1 MANAVYIETARK
13 MIDSGDP
20 VDLTVLTKDGRI
32 LRMENCVGL
41 KYDFRQGTRRVK
53 LLKSRE
59 IREIRD
65 VLIMEINNM
74 TVYI

>member
-1 MANAVYIETARK
+1 MASSVFIATARQ

-20 VDLTVLTKDGRI
+20 VDLTVLTKEGNV
-32 LRMENCVGL
+32 LRLQDCVGL
-41 KYDFRQGTRRVK
+41 KYDFRKGTRRVK
-53 LLKSRE
+53 LLRSHE

>member
-1 MANAVYIETARK
+1 MANAVYIDTARK

-32 LRMENCVGL
+32 LRLKNCVGL
-41 KYDFRQGTRRVK
+41 KYDFRRGTRRVK
-53 LLKSRE
+53 LLQSRE

-65 VLIMEINNM
+65 MLIMEINNM

>member
-1 MANAVYIETARK
+1 MANAVFIATARK

-20 VDLTVLTKDGRI
+20 VDLKVIAKDGRV
-32 LRMENCVGL
+32 LVMKDCVGL
-41 KYDFRQGTRRVK
+41 KYDFRKGTRRVK
-53 LLKSRE
+53 LLKSGA